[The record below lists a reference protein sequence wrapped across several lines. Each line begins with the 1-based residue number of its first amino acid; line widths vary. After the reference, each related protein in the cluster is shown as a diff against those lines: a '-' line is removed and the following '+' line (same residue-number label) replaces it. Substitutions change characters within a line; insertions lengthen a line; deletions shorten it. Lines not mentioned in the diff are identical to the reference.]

1 MLKHYIRILKWS
13 HILRYRSCIFRD
25 AVSAVCML
33 VTLCCCFQLSMWRL
47 KTIKQVNRASVLSS
61 LVTKLFQLFC
71 HPIDCGPPGSSVHGI
86 LQSRIME
93 WLAIPFS
100 SGSFWLRDKTCVCWL
115 AGGFFTTEPPQSSV
129 RRWRINRELSAWTRI
144 IETLS
149 SNPETS
155 LMILCFTTVTYS
167 FLIFEN

>member
-129 RRWRINRELSAWTRI
+129 RMWRINFKSRKSF
-144 IETLS
+144 
-149 SNPETS
+149 S
-155 LMILCFTTVTYS
+155 LVSMHILIS
-167 FLIFEN
+167 FLISLTSGAGKTGQPLVKEWN